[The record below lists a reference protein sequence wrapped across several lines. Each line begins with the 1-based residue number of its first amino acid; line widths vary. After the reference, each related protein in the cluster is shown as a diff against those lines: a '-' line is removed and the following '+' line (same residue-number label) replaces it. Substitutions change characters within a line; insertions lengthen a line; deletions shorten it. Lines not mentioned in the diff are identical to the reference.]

1 MEAWLGSA
9 ASDYAPEAL
18 QDAMVEHDYVLQYH
32 LYLVALHRHL
42 ALRLP
47 GYDYDEHV
55 AGAWYLFVR
64 GMSSSHPP
72 GWGIV
77 QDRPPRGLIEALS
90 ELLE

>member
-1 MEAWLGSA
+1 MSNRLGSA
-9 ASDYAPEAL
+9 AADYAPEAL

-64 GMSSSHPP
+64 GMSSSHSP
-72 GWGIV
+72 GCGIV